1 MGPDSVPSWGMR
13 NLLLLLAIAGLGIG
27 GYVGYK
33 RFLAPVEERACDAVS
48 SRCKLTKDQHQAC
61 RRVVEEVEKAAGAD
75 SAAKLARCLTEART
89 CVEAAGCAAGSG
101 ASLFSRTTLE
111 FLDGLRRSAF

>member
-1 MGPDSVPSWGMR
+1 MR
-13 NLLLLLAIAGLGIG
+13 NLLLLLVVAGLGIG

-33 RFLAPVEERACDAVS
+33 KFLAPAKARACDAVA
-48 SRCKLTKDQHQAC
+48 SRCKLTEDQSQAC
-61 RRVVEEVEKAAGAD
+61 RRVVEEVEKVAG
-75 SAAKLARCLTEART
+75 SEGAAKLTRCLTEAKT

-101 ASLFSRTTLE
+101 ASLLSRTTLE